1 MWPVRQLLFL
11 ETYQTMPM
19 QLWFRIGWF
28 PAASPA
34 ACLQPLLTEVPLPPD
49 LTHAAKPAATQS
61 HDMKLQDILPEGE
74 EHAC

>member
-11 ETYQTMPM
+11 ETYQTMPL

-74 EHAC
+74 EHAG